1 MPKPNFE
8 DHACTPQTMANGS
21 LGSVKYFT
29 VTQRQTKSGGPV
41 MWTNFKM
48 RCPDCN
54 SVLYK
59 DCECCTQVPQGM
71 QCQPNKEGDEV
82 DWNTGG
88 RCSGLGM
95 GNGRC
100 ERFYTNIGADE
111 VALNSEMGLYLDFK
125 VSQTGIPYGCSGL
138 ESFNN
143 TYWKHNCL
151 SCWSRVPLV
160 QNPDPFNGHHWRR
173 DSVTCPLNKLQEPL
187 GTVFENHSKS
197 CIAGKASNVY
207 CSNKIC
213 SLKHN

>member
-1 MPKPNFE
+1 
-8 DHACTPQTMANGS
+8 MANGS

-54 SVLYK
+54 SVLFK
-59 DCECCTQVPQGM
+59 DCECCTQVPEGM

-187 GTVFENHSKS
+187 GTVFENHS
-197 CIAGKASNVY
+197 
-207 CSNKIC
+207 
-213 SLKHN
+213 